1 MKILLQK
8 HINFFG
14 YAVDSIFR
22 FKTRT
27 AAIIFSLLVALT
39 ILGAVAFISDGLER
53 EAEIST
59 LFAPDIT
66 VQILQ
71 AGRQIP
77 VQMSFVKN
85 ITDIQGTE
93 KVVPRVWGYIY
104 QNNKMYTVMG
114 IDVANMPIPHE
125 EIGFTITSGRFLQ
138 PKDNSSAIVG
148 SYFADFFGIETNDTL
163 ILQNDSKQT
172 FNYTIVGI
180 FSMKINL
187 YTSDLILMPIQ
198 DAREFFT
205 ISPEEATD
213 LCVYTTRNAQPRT
226 VATLITEKIP
236 NARVLTRTAL
246 RDALATAYGARSGF
260 VSTIWY
266 ILLLAVIMVAWN
278 QASAVSSESKREVGI
293 LKSLGFST
301 IDILEIRLME
311 SLILGFVSASI
322 GVFLAII
329 YDLYLGAPIIKDFM
343 LGWASVYPTF
353 PLPIYVQLTSVSILY
368 AIALFP
374 LLVGSLVPAWKSAIT
389 EPDIAMRG
397 A

>member
-1 MKILLQK
+1 MGLQK
-8 HINFFG
+8 HINFFR
-14 YAVDSIFR
+14 YALDSIFR

-27 AAIIFSLLVALT
+27 IAIIFSLVIALT
-39 ILGAVAFISDGLER
+39 ILGAVAFISDGLEK
-53 EAEIST
+53 EAELST
-59 LFAPDIT
+59 FFAPDVT

-71 AGRQIP
+71 AGRQVP
-77 VQMSFVKN
+77 VLMSFVKN
-85 ITDIQGTE
+85 VTDIQGVD

-104 QNNKMYTVMG
+104 QNNKIYTVMG
-114 IDVANMPIPHE
+114 IDVANMPISE

-138 PKDNSSAIVG
+138 PKDNNSAVVG
-148 SYFADFFGIETNDTL
+148 SYFANVFDINVDDTL
-163 ILQNDSKQT
+163 ILYNEFQQP

-180 FSMKINL
+180 FSMEINL
-187 YTSDLILMPIQ
+187 YTSDLILMSIQ
-198 DAREFFT
+198 DARDFFA
-205 ISPEEATD
+205 IGSDYATD

-226 VATLITEKIP
+226 VATQIVEMIP
-236 NARVLTRTAL
+236 SARVLTRAVL

-260 VSTIWY
+260 VSTMWY
-266 ILLLAVIMVAWN
+266 ILLLAVVMVAWN

-301 IDILEIRLME
+301 LDVLEIRLME
-311 SLILGFVSASI
+311 SMILGVISASI
-322 GVFLAII
+322 GVFLAIV

-353 PLPIYVQLTSVSILY
+353 PLPIYVQLSSVGILY
-368 AIALFP
+368 AVALFP